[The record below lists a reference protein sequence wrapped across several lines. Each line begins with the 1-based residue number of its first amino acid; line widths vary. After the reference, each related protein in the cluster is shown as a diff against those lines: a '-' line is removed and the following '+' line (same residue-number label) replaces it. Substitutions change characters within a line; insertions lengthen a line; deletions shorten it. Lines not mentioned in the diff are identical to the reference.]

1 MNNPVIYLMVFIMLA
16 FINIMDTVRMLFVMR
31 GKKFFAGMIGGLNSA
46 IYILAVSS
54 VLTGQMNIWKVV
66 SYGGGVAA
74 GIVLGILVEK
84 HLAIGFHMLQIYSR
98 NFGFEIASA
107 LHGNGHAATLSCAM
121 GMAGEVCVINC
132 AAARKDIPQIQ
143 AIIEK
148 IDPAAFITTE
158 EVTPLRHGYFRP
170 KLRRQR
176 SISI

>member
-1 MNNPVIYLMVFIMLA
+1 MNNTVSYLMVFIMLA
-16 FINIMDTVRMLFVMR
+16 SINIMDTVRMLFVMR
-31 GKKFFAGMIGGLNSA
+31 GKKLFAGMIGGLNSA

-54 VLTGQMNIWKVV
+54 VLDGPMNIWKVV

-84 HLAIGFHMLQIYSR
+84 HLAIGFHMLQIFSKKY
-98 NFGFEIASA
+98 GFEIASA
-107 LHGNGHAATLSCAM
+107 LHNNGHAATLSCAM
-121 GMAGEVCVINC
+121 GMAGEVCVIDC
-132 AAARKDIPQIQ
+132 AVARKDIPQVQ

-148 IDPAAFITTE
+148 IDPAAFIISE
-158 EVTPLRHGYFRP
+158 DATPLKHGYFRP